1 MKTKTKIFIGAGAGL
16 LILVLV
22 LVNLKRSSSSEFKVE
37 AEKLARTDIVSIV
50 TANGKVKPK
59 TDVKIS
65 ANISAQIIELPVE
78 EGDKVRRGQLLVGLD
93 PGRYQAA
100 VDQAKAQL
108 KLEKANLEQAEQNF
122 NRIKPLFEKNLA
134 SVVSSVY
141 LFVAASFAP
150 LHTR

>member
-22 LVNLKRSSSSEFKVE
+22 LVNRKRSSSSEFKVE

-78 EGDKVRRGQLLVGLD
+78 EGDKIKRGQLLAGLC
-93 PGRYQAA
+93 PGRSPAA
-100 VDQAKAQL
+100 EA
-108 KLEKANLEQAEQNF
+108 
-122 NRIKPLFEKNLA
+122 
-134 SVVSSVY
+134 
-141 LFVAASFAP
+141 
-150 LHTR
+150 